1 MFLYVA
7 LLVVQLNNPQQVIDI
22 EMTPTEIAV
31 FKRKVQSKSATI
43 KSIKTDF
50 TQKKKMEFLENDI
63 ISNGKMLLSAAGFLK
78 WQYTNPNKYSIIFK
92 SNQIYINDNGTKS
105 TANVNQRLFKKISTL
120 ISGSIK
126 GDIFNDAEFSYS
138 FYKRGSNVV
147 VKLTTKDKTMV
158 KYIKNIELTF
168 PKEEVLVS
176 EVKLIEPSGDYTLIS
191 FKNRKINV
199 PIDKAEFNH

>member
-22 EMTPTEIAV
+22 EMTPTEIAA

-63 ISNGKMLLSAAGFLK
+63 ISNGQMLLSAEGFLK

-92 SNQIYINDNGTKS
+92 SNQIYINDN
-105 TANVNQRLFKKISTL
+105 
-120 ISGSIK
+120 
-126 GDIFNDAEFSYS
+126 
-138 FYKRGSNVV
+138 
-147 VKLTTKDKTMV
+147 
-158 KYIKNIELTF
+158 
-168 PKEEVLVS
+168 
-176 EVKLIEPSGDYTLIS
+176 
-191 FKNRKINV
+191 
-199 PIDKAEFNH
+199 

>member
-7 LLVVQLNNPQQVIDI
+7 LLVVQLNNPQQVIDL
-22 EMTPTEIAV
+22 EMTPTEIAA

-63 ISNGKMLLSAAGFLK
+63 ISNGEMLLSAEGFLK

-147 VKLTTKDKTMV
+147 VKLITKHKTMV

-199 PIDKAEFNH
+199 HIDKAEFNH